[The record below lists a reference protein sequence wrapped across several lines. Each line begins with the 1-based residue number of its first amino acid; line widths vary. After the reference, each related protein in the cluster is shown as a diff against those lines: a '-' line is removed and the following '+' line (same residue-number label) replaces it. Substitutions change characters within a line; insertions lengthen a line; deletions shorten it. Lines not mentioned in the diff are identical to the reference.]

1 MNRHVVI
8 PPIVDPQK
16 PEDDFVS
23 QLKPSPLATASGRSR
38 LSSMD
43 QQLRDSNGHD
53 SQPTEAPLDL
63 SSKQQ
68 SESPVSSLK
77 SSVEGPL
84 AAGIIKCIETLLFN
98 SFKPSLDLIFQSRSL
113 GPCYFRK

>member
-1 MNRHVVI
+1 MI

-23 QLKPSPLATASGRSR
+23 QHKPSPLATASGRSR

-84 AAGIIKCIETLLFN
+84 AAGTIKCIRTLSGLSIIIRRLRVFVVRLF
-98 SFKPSLDLIFQSRSL
+98 FLK
-113 GPCYFRK
+113 RKTSP